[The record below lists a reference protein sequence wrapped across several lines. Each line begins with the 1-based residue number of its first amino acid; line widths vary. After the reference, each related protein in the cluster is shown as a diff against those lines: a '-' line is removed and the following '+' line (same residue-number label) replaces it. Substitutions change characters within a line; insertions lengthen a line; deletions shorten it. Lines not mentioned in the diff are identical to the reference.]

1 MAARK
6 PSKKKLTKFSKTKTS
21 KANSSKTNPSK
32 SKKRSKKR
40 SRSQPEPTAE
50 PAIDPKAQR
59 LKERKAAKARAKL
72 IQFTV
77 LAFVLSGVVG
87 LLLGFIAEP
96 TLGIA
101 ATAGLLCL
109 SLSFKYQR
117 QALYAFIIYIP
128 FSGTVTYMLG
138 GNSLLQLAKDAFYI
152 PALIGVIQM
161 CRKKRLEILLPE
173 AIKVPLVLVLV
184 MVLLNLLLINL
195 PQQLESAGEE
205 KTVLMGILG
214 IKVLLGYLPVITCIY
229 YLMRTSEDLYFLLRI
244 QAVLVIIACVMGF
257 TQYLML
263 KTGICAGTEGTGAAG
278 VDLFKAS
285 LSSRCFVG
293 GALLYSPSQGQ
304 IRLPGTFVAP
314 WQWGWFL
321 ISSSFFSFGTA
332 FNDRS
337 PFWRLVGI
345 ISLVTVFVMSV
356 ISGQRIALFLVPIA
370 VAGLSVLTGQVTNLK
385 RFVPIGV
392 VLGLIL
398 VGLTIRNPE
407 LLQERLDSFQSRW
420 DASPPHEFVV
430 QQFEEVMEVQEGI
443 LGNGVA
449 RATNAARIFG
459 DVRLIETYHPKLLYE
474 LGPLGLF
481 SVLILYTTLT
491 VATFKAYRKTKDKN
505 LRGYAASMWVFI
517 LFISFF
523 PYYYPLDV
531 DPVSVYYWL
540 AAGIALKIPTLDK
553 QERELANPKK
563 KKKGVGNVRS
573 RKKPSSQKTQPA

>member
-1 MAARK
+1 MA
-6 PSKKKLTKFSKTKTS
+6 SKKIQ
-21 KANSSKTNPSK
+21 
-32 SKKRSKKR
+32 KRSKTRSAKR
-40 SRSQPEPTAE
+40 LKKGSSSAIAKLEQPEEPPLSRKEQRAKEREITKVRSQ
-50 PAIDPKAQR
+50 
-59 LKERKAAKARAKL
+59 L

-77 LAFVLSGVVG
+77 LAVVASGLVG
-87 LLLGFIAEP
+87 LLLGLMVEP
-96 TLGIA
+96 TLGVA

-117 QALYAFIIYIP
+117 YALYAFIIYIP
-128 FSGTVTYMLG
+128 FSGTVTYVLG
-138 GNSLLQLAKDAFYI
+138 GNSLLQLAKDAFYV
-152 PALIGVIQM
+152 PALIGVIGM
-161 CRKKRLEILLPE
+161 CRKKRLKILIPE
-173 AIKVPLVLVLV
+173 SIKVPLVLVLSV
-184 MVLLNLLLINL
+184 VLLNLLLINL
-195 PQQLESAGEE
+195 PQQLESDGAE
-205 KTVLMGILG
+205 KPIMMGILG
-214 IKVLLGYLPVITCIY
+214 LKILLGYLPVITCIY

-244 QAVLVIIACVMGF
+244 QALLVIIACVLGF
-257 TQYLML
+257 VQYLML
-263 KTGICAGTEGTGAAG
+263 RTGICAGTEGLGVEG

-321 ISSSFFSFGTA
+321 ISSAFFSFGTA

-337 PFWRLVGI
+337 PFWRLIGI
-345 ISLVTVFVMSV
+345 ISLVSVFVMSV
-356 ISGQRIALFLVPIA
+356 VSGQRIALFLVPIA
-370 VAGLSVLTGQVTNLK
+370 VGGLSILTGQVANLK
-385 RFVPIGV
+385 RFIPIGV

-407 LLQERLDSFQSRW
+407 LMQARVDSFQDRW
-420 DASPPHEFVV
+420 NASPPHEFVR
-430 QQFEEVMEVQEGI
+430 QQFAEVIESQEGI

-449 RATNAARIFG
+449 RATNGARLFG
-459 DVRLIETYHPKLLYE
+459 DIRLIETYHPKLLYE

-481 SVLILYTTLT
+481 FVLVLYTAVT
-491 VATFKAYRKTKDKN
+491 VSTFQAYRKTKDKN

-517 LFISFF
+517 LFISYF

-563 KKKGVGNVRS
+563 KSKTR
-573 RKKPSSQKTQPA
+573 RSQKSVENILDPEEP

>member
-1 MAARK
+1 M
-6 PSKKKLTKFSKTKTS
+6 PSKKLQKRSKKRAQ
-21 KANSSKTNPSK
+21 KQL
-32 SKKRSKKR
+32 KKRSKKR
-40 SRSQPEPTAE
+40 SQLTTAPESTE
-50 PAIDPKAQR
+50 QTLSRKEQR
-59 LKERKAAKARAKL
+59 AKERAANKARDAL

-77 LAFVLSGVVG
+77 LAFALSAVVG
-87 LLLGFIAEP
+87 LLVGLLVEP

-161 CRKKRLEILLPE
+161 CRKQRLNILLPE
-173 AIKVPLVLVLV
+173 AIKMPLVLVIAIV
-184 MVLLNLLLINL
+184 LINML
-195 PQQLESAGEE
+195 LVNVPQQFAGVGNE
-205 KTVLMGILG
+205 KPILMGVLG
-214 IKVLLGYLPVITCIY
+214 LKILLGYLPVITCIY

-244 QAVLVIIACVMGF
+244 QAVLVITACILGF
-257 TQYLML
+257 AQYLML
-263 KTGICAGTEGTGAAG
+263 KTGICVGTEGTGAQG

-285 LSSRCFVG
+285 LQSRCFVG

-321 ISSSFFSFGTA
+321 ISSAFFSFGTA

-345 ISLVTVFVMSV
+345 VSLATVFVMAV
-356 ISGQRIALFLVPIA
+356 VSGQRIALFLVPI
-370 VAGLSVLTGQVTNLK
+370 VVGGLSILTGQVANLK

-407 LLQERLDSFQSRW
+407 LLQERIDSFEDRW
-420 DASPPHEFVV
+420 NASPPHEFVM
-430 QQFEEVMEVQEGI
+430 QQFEEVMVSQEGL

-449 RATNAARIFG
+449 RATNGARLFG
-459 DVRLIETYHPKLLYE
+459 QIRLVETYHPKLLYE
-474 LGPLGLF
+474 LGPLGLLF
-481 SVLILYTTLT
+481 ILLLYTAVTI
-491 VATFKAYRKTKDKN
+491 ATFKAYRKTRDKN
-505 LRGYAASMWVFI
+505 LRGYAASMWVFV
-517 LFISFF
+517 LFISYF

-553 QERELANPKK
+553 QQRELENPKK
-563 KKKGVGNVRS
+563 KKRLRS
-573 RKKPSSQKTQPA
+573 RKAADQAAPQDEPQLV

>member
-1 MAARK
+1 MA
-6 PSKKKLTKFSKTKTS
+6 SKKIQKRSKIRSAKRL
-21 KANSSKTNPSK
+21 
-32 SKKRSKKR
+32 KKRSGGAVAKTEQGAEQPL
-40 SRSQPEPTAE
+40 SRKE
-50 PAIDPKAQR
+50 QR
-59 LKERKAAKARAKL
+59 AKDREIAKARSQL

-77 LAFVLSGVVG
+77 LAFVASGLVG
-87 LLLGFIAEP
+87 LLLGLLVEP

-117 QALYAFIIYIP
+117 YALYAFIIYIP
-128 FSGTVTYMLG
+128 FSGTVTYVLG
-138 GNSLLQLAKDAFYI
+138 GNALLQLAKDAFYV
-152 PALIGVIQM
+152 PALIGVIGM
-161 CRKKRLEILLPE
+161 CRKKRLAILIPE
-173 AIKVPLVLVLV
+173 SIKVPLVLVLSV
-184 MVLLNLLLINL
+184 VLLNLLLINL
-195 PQQLESAGEE
+195 PQQLESGGAEQPIM
-205 KTVLMGILG
+205 MGILG
-214 IKVLLGYLPVITCIY
+214 LKILLGYLPVITCIY
-229 YLMRTSEDLYFLLRI
+229 YLMRTTEDLYFLLRV
-244 QAVLVIIACVMGF
+244 QALLVIIACILGF
-257 TQYLML
+257 VQYLML
-263 KTGICAGTEGTGAAG
+263 RTGICAGTEGLGAEG
-278 VDLFKAS
+278 VELFKAS

-321 ISSSFFSFGTA
+321 ISSAFFSFGTA

-337 PFWRLVGI
+337 PFWRLIGI
-345 ISLVTVFVMSV
+345 ISLVSVFVMSV
-356 ISGQRIALFLVPIA
+356 VSGQRIALFLVPIA
-370 VAGLSVLTGQVTNLK
+370 VGGLSILTGQVANLK

-398 VGLTIRNPE
+398 VGLTIRNPA
-407 LLQERLDSFQSRW
+407 LLQERVDSFQDRW
-420 DASPPHEFVV
+420 NASPPHEFVR
-430 QQFEEVMEVQEGI
+430 QQFAEVMEAQEGI

-449 RATNAARIFG
+449 RATNGARLFG
-459 DVRLIETYHPKLLYE
+459 DIRLIETYHPKLLYE

-481 SVLILYTTLT
+481 FVLVLYTAVT
-491 VATFKAYRKTKDKN
+491 VSTFKAYRKTKDKN

-517 LFISFF
+517 LFISYF

-563 KKKGVGNVRS
+563 KSRTRRS
-573 RKKPSSQKTQPA
+573 KKPVENVLDQEEPQPA

>member
-1 MAARK
+1 M
-6 PSKKKLTKFSKTKTS
+6 
-21 KANSSKTNPSK
+21 
-32 SKKRSKKR
+32 
-40 SRSQPEPTAE
+40 
-50 PAIDPKAQR
+50 
-59 LKERKAAKARAKL
+59 
-72 IQFTV
+72 
-77 LAFVLSGVVG
+77 
-87 LLLGFIAEP
+87 EP
-96 TLGIA
+96 TLGVA
-101 ATAGLLCL
+101 ATASLLCL

-117 QALYAFIIYIP
+117 YALYAFIIYIP

-138 GNSLLQLAKDAFYI
+138 GNALLQLAKDAFYI

-161 CRKKRLEILLPE
+161 CRRKRRPILLPE
-173 AIKVPLVLVLV
+173 ELKVPLVLVLAI
-184 MVLLNLLLINL
+184 VLLNLLLVNL
-195 PQQLESAGEE
+195 PQQIQSGGGEQPF
-205 KTVLMGILG
+205 LMGILG
-214 IKVLLGYLPVITCIY
+214 IKILLGYLPVITCIY

-244 QAVLVIIACVMGF
+244 QTMLVIVACVLGF

-263 KTGICAGTEGTGAAG
+263 KTGVCAGTEGTGAQG

-285 LSSRCFVG
+285 LQSRCFVG
-293 GALLYSPSQGQ
+293 GSLLYSPSHGQ

-321 ISSSFFSFGTA
+321 ISSSFFGFGTA

-345 ISLVTVFVMSV
+345 ISLVVIFVMAV
-356 ISGQRIALFLVPIA
+356 VSGQRIALMLVPI
-370 VAGLSVLTGQVTNLK
+370 VVGGLSILTGQVTNLK

-398 VGLTIRNPE
+398 VGLTIRNPA
-407 LLQERLDSFQSRW
+407 LLQERIDSFEARW
-420 DASPPHEFVV
+420 NASPPQEFVV
-430 QQFEEVMEVQEGI
+430 QQFTEVLDAQKGI

-449 RATNAARIFG
+449 RATNGARLFG
-459 DVRLIETYHPKLLYE
+459 KVRLVETYHPKLLYE
-474 LGPLGLF
+474 LGPLGLLF
-481 SVLILYTTLT
+481 VLVLYTSLT
-491 VATFKAYRKTKDKN
+491 VATFKAYRKTRDKN
-505 LRGYAASMWVFI
+505 LRGYAASMWVFV

-563 KKKGVGNVRS
+563 KRQKRLRS
-573 RKKPSSQKTQPA
+573 QQQSTLDSTAPEQPQSA

>member
-1 MAARK
+1 MA
-6 PSKKKLTKFSKTKTS
+6 SKKIQKRSKIRSAKRL
-21 KANSSKTNPSK
+21 
-32 SKKRSKKR
+32 KKRSSGAVTKAEQGAEQPL
-40 SRSQPEPTAE
+40 SRKEQRAKDR
-50 PAIDPKAQR
+50 AI
-59 LKERKAAKARAKL
+59 AKARSQL

-77 LAFVLSGVVG
+77 LAFVASGLAG
-87 LLLGFIAEP
+87 LLLGLLVEP

-117 QALYAFIIYIP
+117 YALYAFIIYIP
-128 FSGTVTYMLG
+128 FSGTVTYVLG
-138 GNSLLQLAKDAFYI
+138 GNALLQLAKDAFYV
-152 PALIGVIQM
+152 PALIGVIGM
-161 CRKKRLEILLPE
+161 CRKKRLQVLIPE
-173 AIKVPLVLVLV
+173 AIKVPLVLVLSV
-184 MVLLNLLLINL
+184 VLLNLLLINL
-195 PQQLESAGEE
+195 PQQLESGGAEQP
-205 KTVLMGILG
+205 VMMGILG
-214 IKVLLGYLPVITCIY
+214 LKILLGYLPVITCIY
-229 YLMRTSEDLYFLLRI
+229 YLMRTTEDLYFLLRI
-244 QAVLVIIACVMGF
+244 QALLVIIACILGF
-257 TQYLML
+257 VQYLML
-263 KTGICAGTEGTGAAG
+263 RTGICAGTEGLGAEG
-278 VDLFKAS
+278 VELFKAS

-321 ISSSFFSFGTA
+321 ISSAFFSFGTA

-337 PFWRLVGI
+337 PFWRLIGI
-345 ISLVTVFVMSV
+345 ISLVSVFVMSV
-356 ISGQRIALFLVPIA
+356 VSGQRIALFLVPIA
-370 VAGLSVLTGQVTNLK
+370 VGGLSILTGQVANLK

-398 VGLTIRNPE
+398 VVLTIRNPA
-407 LLQERLDSFQSRW
+407 LLQERVDSFQDRW
-420 DASPPHEFVV
+420 NASPPHEFVR
-430 QQFEEVMEVQEGI
+430 QQFAEVIEAQEGI

-449 RATNAARIFG
+449 RATNGARLFG
-459 DVRLIETYHPKLLYE
+459 DIRLIETYHPKLLYE

-481 SVLILYTTLT
+481 FVLVLYTAVT

-517 LFISFF
+517 LFISYF

-563 KKKGVGNVRS
+563 KSRTRRS
-573 RKKPSSQKTQPA
+573 KKPVENVLDQEEPQPA

>member
-1 MAARK
+1 MV
-6 PSKKKLTKFSKTKTS
+6 SKKL
-21 KANSSKTNPSK
+21 
-32 SKKRSKKR
+32 KKRSKKR
-40 SRSQPEPTAE
+40 SALSAEQSTEPTLTRKE
-50 PAIDPKAQR
+50 QR
-59 LKERKAAKARAKL
+59 AKERAAAKVRADL

-77 LAFVLSGVVG
+77 LTFLAAGLVG
-87 LLLGFIAEP
+87 LMLGLIVEP

-101 ATAGLLCL
+101 ATASLLCL

-117 QALYAFIIYIP
+117 YALYAFIIYIP

-161 CRKKRLEILLPE
+161 CRKKRLSILLPE
-173 AIKVPLVLVLV
+173 AVKVPLVLVIAIV
-184 MVLLNLLLINL
+184 VLNILLINL
-195 PQQLESAGEE
+195 PQQFESAGDESPL
-205 KTVLMGILG
+205 LMGILG
-214 IKVLLGYLPVITCIY
+214 LKILLGYLPVITCIY
-229 YLMRTSEDLYFLLRI
+229 YLMRTSDDLYFLLRI
-244 QAVLVIIACVMGF
+244 QAVLVLVACVLGF

-263 KTGICAGTEGTGAAG
+263 KTGICSGTEGIGAEG

-285 LSSRCFVG
+285 LQSRCFVG
-293 GALLYSPSQGQ
+293 GSLLYSPSQGQ

-321 ISSSFFSFGTA
+321 ISSAFFSFGTA

-345 ISLVTVFVMSV
+345 ISLITVFVMAV
-356 ISGQRIALFLVPIA
+356 VSGQRIALFLVPI
-370 VAGLSVLTGQVTNLK
+370 VVGVLSVMTGQVANLK
-385 RFVPIGV
+385 RFIPIGV
-392 VLGLIL
+392 ILGLIL

-407 LLQERLDSFQSRW
+407 LMQERVDSFQDRW
-420 DASPPHEFVV
+420 NASPPHAFVM
-430 QQFEEVMEVQEGI
+430 QQFEEVMDAQDGI

-459 DVRLIETYHPKLLYE
+459 KVRLLETYHPKLLYE
-474 LGPLGLF
+474 LGPLGLLF
-481 SVLILYTTLT
+481 IVIMYAAVS
-491 VATFKAYRKTKDKN
+491 VATFKAYRKTRDKN
-505 LRGYAASMWVFI
+505 LRGYAASMWVFV

-531 DPVSVYYWL
+531 EPVSVYYWL

-563 KKKGVGNVRS
+563 KRKLRS
-573 RKKPSSQKTQPA
+573 RRKSSLNDAVPEEPQLA

>member
-1 MAARK
+1 M
-6 PSKKKLTKFSKTKTS
+6 PVKK
-21 KANSSKTNPSK
+21 SSRK
-32 SKKRSKKR
+32 SKRRKRSGSVQAEQTTETL
-40 SRSQPEPTAE
+40 SRKE
-50 PAIDPKAQR
+50 QR
-59 LKERKAAKARAKL
+59 AKEREAAKARAKL
-72 IQFTV
+72 VQFTV
-77 LAFVLSGVVG
+77 LAFLFSGLVG
-87 LLLGFIAEP
+87 LLLGLIVEP

-138 GNSLLQLAKDAFYI
+138 GNALLQLAKDAFYV

-161 CRKKRLEILLPE
+161 CRKKRLDILLPE
-173 AIKVPLVLVLV
+173 AVKVPLVLVISIV
-184 MVLLNLLLINL
+184 VLNILLINV
-195 PQQLESAGEE
+195 PQQFQGNGTE
-205 KTVLMGILG
+205 KPILMGILG
-214 IKVLLGYLPVITCIY
+214 LKILLGYLPVITCIY

-244 QAVLVIIACVMGF
+244 QAVLVITACALGF
-257 TQYLML
+257 VQFLML
-263 KTGICAGTEGTGAAG
+263 RTGVCAGTEGTGAQG

-285 LSSRCFVG
+285 LQSRCFVG

-321 ISSSFFSFGTA
+321 ISSAFFSFGTA
-332 FNDRS
+332 FNDKS

-345 ISLVTVFVMSV
+345 VSLVVVFVMSV
-356 ISGQRIALFLVPIA
+356 VSGQRIALFLVPI
-370 VAGLSVLTGQVTNLK
+370 VVGGLSILTGQVVNLK

-407 LLQERLDSFQSRW
+407 LMQERVDSFRDRW
-420 DASPPHEFVV
+420 DASPPHEFVR
-430 QQFEEVMEVQEGI
+430 QQFEEVIDAQDGI

-449 RATNAARIFG
+449 RATNGARIFG
-459 DVRLIETYHPKLLYE
+459 RVRLVETYHPKLLYE
-474 LGPLGLF
+474 LGPLGLLF
-481 SVLILYTTLT
+481 VLMLYTALT
-491 VATFKAYRKTKDKN
+491 IATFKAYRKTKDKN
-505 LRGYAASMWVFI
+505 LRGYAASMWVFV

-553 QERELANPKK
+553 QERELKNPKK
-563 KKKGVGNVRS
+563 KRRLRS
-573 RKKPSSQKTQPA
+573 RKKSSDPTQKEPQFA

>member
-1 MAARK
+1 M
-6 PSKKKLTKFSKTKTS
+6 PSKK
-21 KANSSKTNPSK
+21 P
-32 SKKRSKKR
+32 KKRSKKR
-40 SRSQPEPTAE
+40 SGSATPEQNTEPTLSRKE
-50 PAIDPKAQR
+50 QR
-59 LKERKAAKARAKL
+59 AKERAANKARAQL
-72 IQFTV
+72 IQFTM
-77 LAFVLSGVVG
+77 LAFVCSAMVG
-87 LLLGFIAEP
+87 LLMGLIVDP

-109 SLSFKYQR
+109 CLSFKYQQ

-161 CRKKRLEILLPE
+161 CRQKRLQILLPE
-173 AIKVPLVLVLV
+173 AIKVPLVLVLTIV
-184 MVLLNLLLINL
+184 LINIL
-195 PQQLESAGEE
+195 LVNIPQQIQGGGTE
-205 KTVLMGILG
+205 KPILMGVLG
-214 IKVLLGYLPVITCIY
+214 LKILLGYLPVITCIY

-244 QAVLVIIACVMGF
+244 QTVLVITACVLGF

-263 KTGICAGTEGTGAAG
+263 KTGICSGTEGLGAQG

-285 LSSRCFVG
+285 LQSRCFVG

-321 ISSSFFSFGTA
+321 ISSAFFSFGTA

-337 PFWRLVGI
+337 PFWRLMGI
-345 ISLVTVFVMSV
+345 VSLVTVFVMAV
-356 ISGQRIALFLVPIA
+356 VSGQRIALFLVPVV
-370 VAGLSVLTGQVTNLK
+370 VAGLSILTGQVANLK

-407 LLQERLDSFQSRW
+407 LLQERVDSFQDRW
-420 DASPPHEFVV
+420 NASPPHEFVI
-430 QQFEEVMEVQEGI
+430 QQFEEVMVSQEGI

-449 RATNAARIFG
+449 RATNGARIFG
-459 DVRLIETYHPKLLYE
+459 EIRLVETYHPKLLYE
-474 LGPLGLF
+474 LGPLGLIF
-481 SVLILYTTLT
+481 ILLLYTAVTI
-491 VATFKAYRKTKDKN
+491 ATFKAYRKTRDKN

-517 LFISFF
+517 LFISYF

-553 QERELANPKK
+553 QQRELDNPKK
-563 KKKGVGNVRS
+563 KRVRS
-573 RKKPSSQKTQPA
+573 RKKVSPQQTQNEPQPV

>member
-1 MAARK
+1 MA
-6 PSKKKLTKFSKTKTS
+6 SKR
-21 KANSSKTNPSK
+21 P
-32 SKKRSKKR
+32 KKRSKKR
-40 SRSQPEPTAE
+40 SASTPEQATELALTRKEERAKEREIAKIRSQ
-50 PAIDPKAQR
+50 
-59 LKERKAAKARAKL
+59 L

-77 LAFVLSGVVG
+77 VAFVAAGLVG
-87 LLLGFIAEP
+87 LLLGVMLEP

-117 QALYAFIIYIP
+117 YALYAFIIYIP

-138 GNSLLQLAKDAFYI
+138 GNSLLQLAKDAFYV
-152 PALIGVIQM
+152 PALIGVIQV
-161 CRKKRLEILLPE
+161 CRRKRLDILLPE
-173 AIKVPLVLVLV
+173 AVKVPLVL
-184 MVLLNLLLINL
+184 LLAIVILNIFLINL
-195 PQQLESAGEE
+195 PQQFEAAGDEQPF
-205 KTVLMGILG
+205 LMGILG
-214 IKVLLGYLPVITCIY
+214 LKILLGYLPVITCIY
-229 YLMRTSEDLYFLLRI
+229 YLMRSSEDLYFLLRI
-244 QAVLVIIACVMGF
+244 QAVLVIVACILGF

-263 KTGICAGTEGTGAAG
+263 RTGVCAGTEGIGAQG

-285 LSSRCFVG
+285 LRSRCFVG

-321 ISSSFFSFGTA
+321 ISSAFFSFGTA

-337 PFWRLVGI
+337 PFWRLIGI
-345 ISLVTVFVMSV
+345 VSLIVVFVMSV
-356 ISGQRIALFLVPIA
+356 VSGQRIALFLVP
-370 VAGLSVLTGQVTNLK
+370 VVVGVLSVLTGQVTNLK

-392 VLGLIL
+392 ILGLIL
-398 VGLTIRNPE
+398 VGLTIQNPQ
-407 LLQERLDSFQSRW
+407 LLQDRIDSFQARW
-420 DASPPHEFVV
+420 DASPPHEFVS
-430 QQFEEVMEVQEGI
+430 QQFAEVIEAQDGI

-449 RATNAARIFG
+449 RATNGARIFG
-459 DVRLIETYHPKLLYE
+459 KIRLLETYHPKILYE
-474 LGPLGLF
+474 LGPLGLLF
-481 SVLILYTTLT
+481 LMMLYTALT
-491 VATFKAYRKTKDKN
+491 VATFKAYRKTRDKN
-505 LRGYAASMWVFI
+505 LRGYAASMWVFV

-563 KKKGVGNVRS
+563 KRRLRS
-573 RKKPSSQKTQPA
+573 RKKASSDKPLPASP

>member
-1 MAARK
+1 MA
-6 PSKKKLTKFSKTKTS
+6 SK
-21 KANSSKTNPSK
+21 K

-40 SRSQPEPTAE
+40 SRSASSEQQAAPTLSRKE
-50 PAIDPKAQR
+50 QR
-59 LKERKAAKARAKL
+59 AKEREAAKARSQL
-72 IQFTV
+72 IQFTI
-77 LAFVLSGVVG
+77 LAFLISGLVG
-87 LLLGFIAEP
+87 LVLGFMVEP

-161 CRKKRLEILLPE
+161 CRKKRLDILLPD
-173 AIKVPLVLVLV
+173 AIKMPLVLVISI
-184 MVLLNLLLINL
+184 VLLNILLVNL
-195 PQQLESAGEE
+195 PQQIQSGGGE
-205 KTVLMGILG
+205 KPLLMGVLG
-214 IKVLLGYLPVITCIY
+214 IKILLGYLPVITCIY

-244 QAVLVIIACVMGF
+244 QAVLVITACALGF

-263 KTGICAGTEGTGAAG
+263 KTGVCAGTEGTGAQG

-293 GALLYSPSQGQ
+293 GALLYTPSQGQ

-321 ISSSFFSFGTA
+321 ISSAFFSFGTA

-337 PFWRLVGI
+337 AFWRLIGI
-345 ISLVTVFVMSV
+345 ISLVVVFVMSV
-356 ISGQRIALFLVPIA
+356 VSGQRIALFLVPIA
-370 VAGLSVLTGQVTNLK
+370 VGGLSVLTGQVANLK
-385 RFVPIGV
+385 RFVPVGV

-398 VGLTIRNPE
+398 MGLTIRNPE
-407 LLQERLDSFQSRW
+407 LLQERVDSFQSRW
-420 DASPPHEFVV
+420 DASPPHEFVI
-430 QQFEEVMEVQEGI
+430 QQFEEVMDAQDGI

-449 RATNAARIFG
+449 RATNGARIFG
-459 DVRLIETYHPKLLYE
+459 DIRLIETYHPKLLYE
-474 LGPLGLF
+474 LGPLGLL
-481 SVLILYTTLT
+481 SIMVLYTAVT

-517 LFISFF
+517 LFISYF

-553 QERELANPKK
+553 QERELANSKQK
-563 KKKGVGNVRS
+563 RRLRS
-573 RKKPSSQKTQPA
+573 RKRSSNPDPKETPQPV

>member
-1 MAARK
+1 MA
-6 PSKKKLTKFSKTKTS
+6 SK
-21 KANSSKTNPSK
+21 K

-40 SRSQPEPTAE
+40 SRSAASEQQTAPTLSRKE
-50 PAIDPKAQR
+50 QR
-59 LKERKAAKARAKL
+59 AKEREAAKARSKL

-77 LAFVLSGVVG
+77 LAFLFSGLVG
-87 LLLGFIAEP
+87 LVLGFMVEP
-96 TLGIA
+96 TLGVA

-138 GNSLLQLAKDAFYI
+138 GNSLLQLAKDAFYV

-161 CRKKRLEILLPE
+161 CRKKRLDILLPE
-173 AIKVPLVLVLV
+173 AIKMPLMLV
-184 MVLLNLLLINL
+184 MSIILLNILLINL
-195 PQQLESAGEE
+195 PQQLQSGGDE
-205 KTVLMGILG
+205 KPLLMGILG
-214 IKVLLGYLPVITCIY
+214 LKILLGYLPVITCIY

-244 QAVLVIIACVMGF
+244 QAVLVITACALGF

-263 KTGICAGTEGTGAAG
+263 KTGVCAGTEGTGAQG
-278 VDLFKAS
+278 VELFKAS

-321 ISSSFFSFGTA
+321 ISSAFFSFGTA

-337 PFWRLVGI
+337 PFWRLIGI
-345 ISLVTVFVMSV
+345 ISLVVVFVMSV
-356 ISGQRIALFLVPIA
+356 VSGQRIALFLVPIA
-370 VAGLSVLTGQVTNLK
+370 VGGLSVLTGQVANLK
-385 RFVPIGV
+385 RFLPVGV

-407 LLQERLDSFQSRW
+407 LLQERVDSFQARW
-420 DASPPHEFVV
+420 DASPPHEFVI
-430 QQFEEVMEVQEGI
+430 QQFEEVMDAQKGI

-449 RATNAARIFG
+449 RATNGARIFG
-459 DVRLIETYHPKLLYE
+459 NIRLVETYHPKLLYE
-474 LGPLGLF
+474 LGPLGLLF
-481 SVLILYTTLT
+481 IMVLYTAVT
-491 VATFKAYRKTKDKN
+491 VATFKAYRKTRDKN

-517 LFISFF
+517 LFISYF

-563 KKKGVGNVRS
+563 KRRS
-573 RKKPSSQKTQPA
+573 RKKSANPDPKEAPQLV

>member
-1 MAARK
+1 MV
-6 PSKKKLTKFSKTKTS
+6 SK
-21 KANSSKTNPSK
+21 K

-40 SRSQPEPTAE
+40 SRSAPSEQQTEPTLSRKE
-50 PAIDPKAQR
+50 QR
-59 LKERKAAKARAKL
+59 AKEREAAKARSQL
-72 IQFTV
+72 VQFTV
-77 LAFVLSGVVG
+77 LAFLFSGLVG
-87 LLLGFIAEP
+87 LILGFMVEP
-96 TLGIA
+96 TLGVA

-138 GNSLLQLAKDAFYI
+138 GNSLLQLAKDAFYV

-161 CRKKRLEILLPE
+161 CRKKRLDILLPD
-173 AIKVPLVLVLV
+173 AIKVPLVLVISI
-184 MVLLNLLLINL
+184 VLLNILLVNL
-195 PQQLESAGEE
+195 PQQLQSGGDEQPF
-205 KTVLMGILG
+205 LMGVLG
-214 IKVLLGYLPVITCIY
+214 IKILLGYLPVITCIY
-229 YLMRTSEDLYFLLRI
+229 YLMRTSEDLYFLLRM
-244 QAVLVIIACVMGF
+244 QAVLVITACILGF
-257 TQYLML
+257 AQYLML
-263 KTGICAGTEGTGAAG
+263 KTGVCAGTEGTGAQG

-321 ISSSFFSFGTA
+321 ISSAFFSFGTA

-345 ISLVTVFVMSV
+345 ISLVVVFVMSV
-356 ISGQRIALFLVPIA
+356 VSGQRIALFLVPIA
-370 VAGLSVLTGQVTNLK
+370 VGGLSILTGQVANLK
-385 RFVPIGV
+385 RFVPVGI

-398 VGLTIRNPE
+398 MGLTARNPE
-407 LLQERLDSFQSRW
+407 LLQERVDSFQARW
-420 DASPPHEFVV
+420 DASPPHEFVI
-430 QQFEEVMEVQEGI
+430 QQFEEVIDAQNGI

-449 RATNAARIFG
+449 RATNGARLFG
-459 DVRLIETYHPKLLYE
+459 RVRLVETYHPKILYE
-474 LGPLGLF
+474 LGPLGLLF
-481 SVLILYTTLT
+481 LLVLYTAVT
-491 VATFKAYRKTKDKN
+491 VSTFKAYRKTKDKN

-517 LFISFF
+517 LFISYF

-563 KKKGVGNVRS
+563 RRLRS
-573 RKKPSSQKTQPA
+573 RKRASAPDPKPDPKESPQLV